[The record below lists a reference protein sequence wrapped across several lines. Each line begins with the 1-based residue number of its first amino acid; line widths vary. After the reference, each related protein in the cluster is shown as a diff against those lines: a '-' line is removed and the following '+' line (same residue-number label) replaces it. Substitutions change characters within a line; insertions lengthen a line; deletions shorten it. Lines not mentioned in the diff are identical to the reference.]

1 MYYGNEQS
9 QYTMNRAA
17 YGDVAASMMMG
28 GSNVMSGAAMGMNN
42 MLSDIGRTVM
52 PVGYMPPARVNVG
65 FYGQYQQQTG
75 FFSSGAGVVGLG
87 GPGRSQ
93 MAADYMYNTA
103 SDFGERVGGGAAG
116 IGSAVGSMGVGSI
129 MGRVLGGGIVGSLAG
144 GMIGSMAAS
153 TVMDAVGQRREIS
166 NYLENT
172 SYRYITPGSNMA
184 DGRRGGMS
192 AGFRQQTTEMIRQ
205 MDIKDPFT
213 STEDLTMILQ
223 QGTQKGMFAG
233 TQNMEDFKKKFKEL
247 TDTVKTVT
255 RTLNQSLE
263 EAMTTV
269 KELKSIGV
277 DPGRA
282 KAMVGLADT
291 TGRMAGRTGAEMLNI
306 GLQGAEF
313 FRGTG
318 IEMGIGAQATM
329 MNLAA
334 VRAGRDAGQISTET
348 VAQAGGEE
356 ALAMRMNASGLA
368 FAQSTVGRGFG
379 AAFFQNG
386 LGATGFNQGNFMQQ
400 MMGGGMGMVG
410 LASTAAGNLS
420 SPAAL
425 ISYQANQEKFM
436 TEAGKTFGGQGLQ
449 MMQMMTGMAQGSFL
463 SGATG
468 AKFEDSFRLA
478 LKQQGLS
485 QPEIDTMIGNARGAQ
500 DVYKSANASAQQ
512 AYQRGLVEEGY
523 RSNSL
528 VNFGS
533 QVRDLGKSAVDVLAT
548 PISNMIDGVKNS
560 VINFT
565 EEQAYGVRR
574 ANIGGINLSR
584 TIAGGKG
591 GKITVKSLDEGGA
604 LFGTTSGEALDRALT
619 DDIAATLG
627 IKKRSVSGEGDLREG
642 EVIINKGLMGDTAI
656 NMADLKKLSTWN
668 ISAEDIKKAQVS
680 GALNKVVGGTLDAI
694 MASPIKDVNSAKDLM
709 MAAYGKTDLSKDQA
723 MKLVSEMKGTAY
735 EKYTTQLVT
744 AASRASTATDAV
756 SAESVILAQKN
767 YESADSRIRMAIAQ
781 DWSSGSLVV
790 NSKAKDLSGDAIQLI
805 ASAANTRDS
814 SQRDEAMNKAAVEI
828 MKTSGVGKTEAMD
841 MVRRGMK
848 DTASTEA
855 LATAHSQ
862 LKSAQL
868 SVGNDALST
877 RLISAAKN
885 SNMSNAEVTKTEN
898 VALALGSAKTPEEFM
913 RVTEA
918 NSSILKKT
926 GMGQQ
931 ILSTK
936 KILDKV
942 SGLESGDVGDLQEM
956 LKKGGIGYTE
966 DMGKLLRSGDTSGL
980 KGKIL
985 DSMKASQAGTSFVN
999 SPGGMAGAEG
1009 GPNAAQTLEQQVNIN
1024 QQILA
1029 AMTQLANR
1037 LGPAR

>member
-1 MYYGNEQS
+1 MYGNEQS

-28 GSNVMSGAAMGMNN
+28 GSNVMGGAQMGMNN
-42 MLSDIGRTVM
+42 MLSDVGRLVM

-65 FYGQYQQQTG
+65 FYGQYQQSTG
-75 FFSSGAGVVGLG
+75 FFSSGAGVIGLG

-93 MAADYMYNTA
+93 MAADYIHNVG

-116 IGSAVGSMGVGSI
+116 LGMSVGSMGVGSI

-153 TVMDAVGQRREIS
+153 TIMDAVGQRREIN
-166 NYLENT
+166 NYLEST
-172 SYRYITPGSNMA
+172 SYRYVTPGSSMG
-184 DGRRGGMS
+184 DGRRPGMS
-192 AGFRQQTTEMIRQ
+192 VSARQQTAQMIRD

-233 TQNMEDFKKKFKEL
+233 TQNMDDFKKKFKEL

-263 EAMTTV
+263 EAMSTI
-269 KELKSIGV
+269 KELKSVGI
-277 DPGRA
+277 DPAQA
-282 KAMVGLADT
+282 KSVVGFADT

-318 IEMGIGAQATM
+318 VSMGIGAQATM
-329 MNLAA
+329 MNLAS
-334 VRAGRDAGQISTET
+334 VRAARDAGQISTET

-368 FAQSTVGRGFG
+368 FAQSSVGRGFG

-436 TEAGKTFGGQGLQ
+436 SEAGKTFGGQGLQ

-485 QPEIDTMIGNARGAQ
+485 QPEIETMIGRARGAQ
-500 DVYKSANASAQQ
+500 DVYKSSNAAAQQ
-512 AYQRGLVEEGY
+512 SYERALVEEGY
-523 RSNSL
+523 RSNML

-533 QVRDLGKSAVDVLAT
+533 QVRDSAKTVIDSVAT
-548 PISNMIDGVKNS
+548 PISDMIDGVKTS
-560 VINFT
+560 VINFA

-574 ANIGGINLSR
+574 ANIGGINLTR

-591 GKITVKSLDEGGA
+591 GALTVKSLDEGGA

-619 DDIAATLG
+619 DDIAKTMG
-627 IKKRSVSGEGDLREG
+627 IKKRTVSGESDLREG
-642 EVIINKGLMGDTAI
+642 EVIINKGLMGSTAI
-656 NMADLKKLSTWN
+656 NMADLKKVSTWN
-668 ISAEDIKKAQVS
+668 ISAEDIKKAQAS
-680 GALNKVVGGTLDAI
+680 GSFNKIVGGTLDAI
-694 MASPIKDVNSAKDLM
+694 MASPMKDVSSAKDLM
-709 MAAYGKTDLSKDQA
+709 MAAYGTTDLSKDQA
-723 MKLVSEMKGTAY
+723 MKLASEMKGTAY
-735 EKYTTQLVT
+735 EKYTTQMMSLGT
-744 AASRASTATDAV
+744 KAANAKDSM
-756 SAESVILAQKN
+756 SAESIILAQRN
-767 YESADSRIRMAIAQ
+767 YESAESRIRGAIAQ
-781 DWSSGSLVV
+781 DWSSGTLVV

-805 ASAANTRDS
+805 ANAANLKDADARD
-814 SQRDEAMNKAAVEI
+814 DAMKKAAVEI

-841 MVRRGMK
+841 MVRKGMK
-848 DTASTEA
+848 DTSATEA
-855 LATAHSQ
+855 LATAHGQ
-862 LKSAQL
+862 LKSAQ
-868 SVGNDALST
+868 VAIGNDALST
-877 RLISAAKN
+877 RLMSAARN
-885 SNMSNAEVTKTEN
+885 SNLTDKEVNQTQAVAT
-898 VALALGSAKTPEEFM
+898 ALAAAKTPDEFM
-913 RVTEA
+913 QVTEQ
-918 NSSILKKT
+918 NSKVLGKT

-931 ILSTK
+931 IISTK

-942 SGLESGDVGDLQEM
+942 SGLEKNEVGDLQEL
-956 LKKGGIGYTE
+956 LKKGGIGFNE
-966 DMGKLLRSGDTSGL
+966 DMGAMLRSGDMSGL
-980 KGKIL
+980 KGKIIE
-985 DSMKASQAGTSFVN
+985 SMKASQAGTSFVS
-999 SPGGMAGAEG
+999 SPGGAAGTEG